1 MIYLVRHGQT
11 EFNAA
16 RRMQGHLDSP
26 LTALGRAQ
34 ARAAAERLRREI
46 PDTAGWRI
54 VASPLGRA
62 QATARIIAQVLNLP
76 IEIDHRVIEVSCGAW
91 EGQLRD
97 ELLGAAGDGSHT
109 SDWIFRG
116 PGGETYDDVHGRVSH
131 WLEELEAEADRKVIV
146 VSHGG
151 SGRVLRGAYMG
162 WDRAATLAQ
171 EVPQD
176 AVYRLASGAI
186 HRLDCEVL
194 PTD

>member
-46 PDTAGWRI
+46 PDLSGWRI

-62 QATARIIAQVLNLP
+62 QATARIIAQALGAP
-76 IEIDHRVIEVSCGAW
+76 IEIDHRVIEVSCGDW

-97 ELLGAAGDGSHT
+97 ALMAANGDGSHI

-116 PGGETYDDVHGRVSH
+116 PGGETYDDVHDRVSH
-131 WLEELEAEADRKVIV
+131 WLQDLEDEAERKVIV
-146 VSHGG
+146 VTHGG

-162 WDRAATLAQ
+162 WDRAATLDQ

-176 AVYRLASGAI
+176 AIYRLSSGAI
-186 HRLDCEVL
+186 VRLDCEVQ
-194 PTD
+194 PAD

>member
-46 PDTAGWRI
+46 PDTTGWRI
-54 VASPLGRA
+54 VASPLGRT
-62 QATARIIAQVLNLP
+62 QATARIIAQALNLP
-76 IEIDHRVIEVSCGAW
+76 IEIDHRVIEVSCGEW

-97 ELLGAAGDGSHT
+97 ELVMLSGDGSHS

-131 WLEELEAEADRKVIV
+131 WLDELEAEADRKVIV

-151 SGRVLRGAYMG
+151 SGRVMRGAYMG
-162 WDRAATLAQ
+162 WDKASTLEQ

-176 AVYRLASGAI
+176 AVYRLASGTVA
-186 HRLDCEVL
+186 RLDCEVL
-194 PTD
+194 SAD

>member
-34 ARAAAERLRREI
+34 AQAAAETLAREI
-46 PDTAGWRI
+46 PDLTGWRI
-54 VASPLGRA
+54 VASPLGRT
-62 QATARIIAQVLNLP
+62 QATARIIAERLTLP

-91 EGQLRD
+91 EGRFRD
-97 ELLGAAGDGSHT
+97 ELAEENAGLFASFE
-109 SDWIFRG
+109 WIFSA
-116 PGGETYDDVHGRVSH
+116 PGGETYDDVRGRISH
-131 WLEELEAEADRKVIV
+131 WLEELEDEADRRLIV

-151 SGRVLRGAYMG
+151 SGRILRGAYMG
-162 WDRAATLAQ
+162 WDRLASLDQ

-176 AVYRLASGAI
+176 AIYRLVSGTVS
-186 HRLDCEVL
+186 RLDCEVRH
-194 PTD
+194 PG